1 MFNDIS
7 DRHFGPY
14 CRVCD
19 QPILRNQAVLHLRI
33 GVVSTSTPAR
43 IILPTASLKVNED
56 RTNALAELDD
66 RTELIGNEHSQA
78 YENLYFHE
86 FCFICCECGRPL
98 GPGEL
103 YTVRGRLPLCLMDYR
118 KQMDTEL
125 GLGFGRL
132 PNEIGF
138 VHGGIP
144 VSTDRM
150 RGLAT
155 TRIPSSA
162 LDFLTIVNLMKSNDT
177 EQYRDSTMFCPPST
191 PISSDGGSS
200 HGSPGKRLF
209 CLRVGCYNGSEL
221 CEHVTK
227 RRQFQLIYF
236 VLSVNITFCG
246 YKRDRDSKVLCKQQM
261 RQKFDYNSRKRPEE
275 DELFELDSDSGSG
288 KNSKRPRTILTSSQR
303 RRFKSVFEMNPKP
316 ARKIREA
323 LAQETG
329 LNIRVVQVWF
339 QNQRA
344 KVR

>member
-1 MFNDIS
+1 M
-7 DRHFGPY
+7 
-14 CRVCD
+14 
-19 QPILRNQAVLHLRI
+19 
-33 GVVSTSTPAR
+33 PAR
-43 IILPTASLKVNED
+43 TILPTASLKANED
-56 RTNALAELDD
+56 RTNAVAETDD
-66 RTELIGNEHSQA
+66 RTELIENAHSQG

-86 FCFICCECGRPL
+86 FCFICCECGRSL

-118 KQMDTEL
+118 KQVDAEL
-125 GLGFGRL
+125 GVGFGRP

-138 VHGGIP
+138 VHGGIA
-144 VSTDRM
+144 VSADRL

-177 EQYRDSTMFCPPST
+177 EQYRDSTMCCPLST

-200 HGSPGKRLF
+200 HGSP
-209 CLRVGCYNGSEL
+209 E
-221 CEHVTK
+221 
-227 RRQFQLIYF
+227 
-236 VLSVNITFCG
+236 
-246 YKRDRDSKVLCKQQM
+246 
-261 RQKFDYNSRKRPEE
+261 RPEE

-288 KNSKRPRTILTSSQR
+288 KNSKRPRTILTSTQR

>member
-1 MFNDIS
+1 M
-7 DRHFGPY
+7 
-14 CRVCD
+14 
-19 QPILRNQAVLHLRI
+19 
-33 GVVSTSTPAR
+33 
-43 IILPTASLKVNED
+43 
-56 RTNALAELDD
+56 DD
-66 RTELIGNEHSQA
+66 TTEVTENEHNQT

-118 KQMDTEL
+118 KQVDAEL
-125 GLGFGRL
+125 GFGFGRL
-132 PNEIGF
+132 TNEFGL
-138 VHGGIP
+138 VHSGIP
-144 VSTDRM
+144 VPTDRM
-150 RGLAT
+150 RGST
-155 TRIPSSA
+155 TTHIPSSA
-162 LDFLTIVNLMKSNDT
+162 LDYLTIVNLMKSSDT
-177 EQYRDSTMFCPPST
+177 EQYRDSTSCCPLST

-200 HGSPGKRLF
+200 RGSPGKRSFSFLRDWEDKEKKLPLYFQKNVLKQLLLF
-209 CLRVGCYNGSEL
+209 LTE
-221 CEHVTK
+221 
-227 RRQFQLIYF
+227 
-236 VLSVNITFCG
+236 
-246 YKRDRDSKVLCKQQM
+246 
-261 RQKFDYNSRKRPEE
+261 RPEE

-344 KVR
+344 KVRSA